1 MSEKL
6 ERRAL
11 TRLASLGAV
20 LARDRNGDDYGVF
33 VGGDRRRRPI
43 ARLVSASVRRLASEG
58 VIVACG
64 RDVFELS
71 DAGRMRLRRD
81 AAEAEPQFLAQ
92 HVSVETRVVVDAE
105 GGERVVRG
113 VARSNVLR
121 KLAALPGANGAAWLS
136 AAELQAAQ
144 TLRSDWEASQAG
156 VTRGSDWSAPPMGS
170 GGRGVGNSQE
180 RVMAARCDRSR
191 RVATALAALAPPLR
205 RVVERV
211 CFHEDGLELVERGE
225 GWPARSAKLAL
236 KLALAQLAQ
245 QLAR

>member
-11 TRLASLGAV
+11 TRLASSGAV
-20 LARDRNGDDYGVF
+20 LARDRDGGDYGVF
-33 VGGDRRRRPI
+33 VGGDRRRRPV
-43 ARLVSASVRRLASEG
+43 ARLASGSVRRLESEG
-58 VIVACG
+58 AIVVCG
-64 RDVFELS
+64 RDAFVLS
-71 DAGRMRLRRD
+71 DAGRSRVRRD
-81 AAEAEPQFLAQ
+81 AAEVEPQFLAQ
-92 HVSVETRVVVDAE
+92 HVSVETRIVVDGE
-105 GGERVVRG
+105 GGERIVRG

-136 AAELQAAQ
+136 SAELQAAQ
-144 TLRSDWEASQAG
+144 ALRSDWEASQVG
-156 VTRGSDWSAPPMGS
+156 LTRGSDWSAPPIGS
-170 GGRGVGNSQE
+170 GGRGVGNAQE
-180 RVMAARCDRSR
+180 RAMAARCDRNR
-191 RVATALAALAPPLR
+191 RVADALAALAPPLR

-236 KLALAQLAQ
+236 KLALAQLAL